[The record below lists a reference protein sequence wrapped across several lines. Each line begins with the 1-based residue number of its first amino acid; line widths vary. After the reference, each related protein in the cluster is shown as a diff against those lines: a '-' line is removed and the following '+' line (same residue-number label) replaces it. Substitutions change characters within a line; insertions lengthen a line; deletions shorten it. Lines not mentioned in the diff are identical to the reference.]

1 MGILDIILLCCFIPA
16 IVQGISKGFVS
27 QVISILSLILGV
39 WAAFK
44 FSKLMS
50 GWLANYVHL
59 DPKVLNIVSFIAVAV
74 LVILLLYFVGRL
86 ITKAFDAASIT
97 WLNRLLGFVF
107 AIAKTVIILGLLI
120 MVFEALNAKFGLVKP
135 EKLDG
140 AVVFDL
146 LKRCGE
152 FIFPYLKNLVSEA
165 GDLLDNAASTIEG
178 AVSTM
183 TNA

>member
-50 GWLANYVHL
+50 GWLTNFVQL
-59 DPKVLNIVSFIAVAV
+59 DPKILNIVSFIAVAV

-97 WLNRLLGFVF
+97 WRNR
-107 AIAKTVIILGLLI
+107 A
-120 MVFEALNAKFGLVKP
+120 
-135 EKLDG
+135 
-140 AVVFDL
+140 
-146 LKRCGE
+146 
-152 FIFPYLKNLVSEA
+152 
-165 GDLLDNAASTIEG
+165 
-178 AVSTM
+178 
-183 TNA
+183 